1 MNRDLGTE
9 AASQA
14 PVNPPRRKLLRLA
27 MVLGAVGLRTESVQ
41 ASGPVELAVTVDESP
56 PRRFSLSQLQ
66 AMPQQEA
73 EVTLRSGAV
82 QRWKG
87 VPVTEILKACGLDL
101 SSNLGGGYVSR
112 RVLAARARDGY
123 AAAFAL
129 AEVDPRFGRSVP
141 IVVWQEAEGAALQS
155 HRGPLMLIAPEDTR
169 SSRGVRQ
176 LQSLQVLAIP

>member
-66 AMPQQEA
+66 AM
-73 EVTLRSGAV
+73 
-82 QRWKG
+82 
-87 VPVTEILKACGLDL
+87 
-101 SSNLGGGYVSR
+101 
-112 RVLAARARDGY
+112 
-123 AAAFAL
+123 
-129 AEVDPRFGRSVP
+129 
-141 IVVWQEAEGAALQS
+141 
-155 HRGPLMLIAPEDTR
+155 
-169 SSRGVRQ
+169 
-176 LQSLQVLAIP
+176 